1 MIKYYDFRKEAYN
14 IYNNKYSF
22 KIESNTFSNIYY
34 TWRKNLNLFSKFSIF
49 NNKYTKDNEIFLR
62 DYSFKYIYNKKG
74 NKLIEHEHVI
84 FISNFFIKKL
94 GESDHYYID
103 GTFVFPKGFKQMLI
117 ILTKDRLTRA
127 LY

>member
-1 MIKYYDFRKEAYN
+1 MAEK
-14 IYNNKYSF
+14 
-22 KIESNTFSNIYY
+22 
-34 TWRKNLNLFSKFSIF
+34 LNLFSKISIF

-62 DYSFKYIYNKKG
+62 DHSFKYICNKKD
-74 NKLIEHEHVI
+74 NKLIEHQHVI
-84 FISNFFIKKL
+84 YISNFFIKKL